1 MVRISLVIPVYNA
14 EETLPALL
22 QSISEQTLAAE
33 LFEVIVVD
41 DGSTDRSATL
51 VRACPDILLLSQE
64 NRGPGAA
71 RNLGT
76 RHARGA
82 IIAYTD
88 ADCILPASFLSEH
101 LRLHE
106 ECEEIDGL
114 HGGIAAAN
122 ALPYGSW
129 VLADHLCNWF
139 WDHNASPEHEAEY
152 MPSANMS
159 LKRRVLE
166 AGVCWSE
173 KRITGED
180 VDLSLQMRSRGMRIR
195 FFPGAYLYHVDR
207 ASLRQFLR
215 HQYNWGFHAP
225 FVRGKQEEA
234 AYSFLFPASVWKAW
248 FFCPLIIIGY
258 TVLVVRGWWRH
269 RPLGL
274 LSVLP
279 LIVLGKIWYARGVLD
294 GTSALLAG
302 QDGIIADRRHR

>member
-14 EETLPALL
+14 EETLGGLL
-22 QSISEQTLAAE
+22 RSISEQTLASE
-33 LFEVIVVD
+33 LFEVIIVD
-41 DGSTDRSATL
+41 DGSTDRSAEL
-51 VRACPDILLLSQE
+51 VRACPDIQLLSQE

-71 RNLGT
+71 RNTGT

-88 ADCILPASFLSEH
+88 ADCILPPSFLSEH
-101 LRLHE
+101 LHLHE
-106 ECEEIDGL
+106 EHEEIDGL
-114 HGGIAAAN
+114 HGGIAPAN
-122 ALPYGSW
+122 TLPYGSC

-139 WDHNASPEHEAEY
+139 WDHNALPEDDAEY

-159 LKRRVLE
+159 IKRRVLD

-180 VDLSLQMRSRGMRIR
+180 VDLSLQMRASGMRIR
-195 FFPGAYLYHVDR
+195 FFPGPYLYHIDR

-225 FVRGKQEEA
+225 FIRGSHKEA
-234 AYSFLFPASVWKAW
+234 AYSFLFPANLWKAR
-248 FFCPLIIIGY
+248 FCFLLIIVGY
-258 TVLVVRGWWRH
+258 TALVVRGWWRH

-274 LSVLP
+274 LSVMP
-279 LIVLGKIWYARGVLD
+279 FIVLGKIWYARGVLH
-294 GTSALLAG
+294 GTRTLVSSS
-302 QDGIIADRRHR
+302 DGIIADKRDG

>member
-22 QSISEQTLAAE
+22 KSVSEQALAADH
-33 LFEVIVVD
+33 FEVIIVD
-41 DGSTDRSATL
+41 DGSTDRSAEL
-51 VRACPDILLLSQE
+51 VWAYANILLLSQE

-76 RHARGA
+76 QHARGT

-88 ADCILPASFLSEH
+88 ADCILPPSFLAEH

-106 ECEEIDGL
+106 EYEEIDGL
-114 HGGIAAAN
+114 HGGIAPAN
-122 ALPYGSW
+122 ALRYCSCT
-129 VLADHLCNWF
+129 LADHLCNWF
-139 WDHNASPEHEAEY
+139 WDHNASPEHEPEY

-180 VDLSLQMRSRGMRIR
+180 VDLSLQMSSRGMRMR
-195 FFPGAYLYHVDR
+195 FFPNLYLYHVDR

-225 FVRGKQEEA
+225 FVRGKQKEA
-234 AYSFLFPASVWKAW
+234 AYSFLFPANIWKAR
-248 FFCPLIIIGY
+248 FCCPLIIIGY
-258 TVLVVRGWWRH
+258 TMLVVRGWWRH

-279 LIVLGKIWYARGVLD
+279 LIMLGKIWYARGVLH
-294 GTSALLAG
+294 GTSALLSG
-302 QDGIIADRRHR
+302 LDGIVADKRHR